1 MSYFEFPHTRT
12 YDSDLGWLI
21 KAVEELKEKLNNYI
35 DLNSIKF
42 ADPIN
47 WNITS
52 QYEANTVVLDSMGN
66 GFISRK
72 PVPAGVALNDTEYWV
87 QVAAFGTMVEQ
98 LRHQI
103 ARADEESSTTATAE
117 RNVEDLVWLNGVLF
131 RCVRVIHVGDT
142 YVDGENVEDVTIEG
156 LLREAFNR
164 ISSVN
169 AALDNKINIVNAD
182 GIILIGDS
190 YGVSPVPS
198 ESWIKYMKD
207 ALGDNVYSNAY
218 GGASFGG
225 RGRAYGA
232 WTFTEVLQELEGTV
246 GDPLKI
252 KKIVVAGGFNDYEYF
267 GSTTNDGIRD
277 LSEYV
282 EDVYPNAMIHIAFIP
297 LYDNHWAVYTP
308 EGVFDHWDDTDK
320 ESILVTG
327 VLSAY
332 KKAAANFKNVSFI
345 EDSEYIFRNYY
356 YVRENR
362 AAEGGAVVPGDG
374 LHPSANGSREIA
386 RGLLGF
392 LKSGICI
399 QENHASVASVFNA
412 SGKNTLG
419 TLTLYET
426 PCKEYIHILGTA
438 FPTIDNANF
447 SDLGGVELFNCID
460 DIQLPRFVRGLSGT
474 FATVPCEYR
483 IVDSLGA
490 YASRNGRLIFKM
502 GKVYLESFHNEVV
515 NGLITLTVS
524 ANIPT
529 LYA

>member
-12 YDSDLGWLI
+12 YDDDLGWLI
-21 KAVEELKEKLNNYI
+21 KAVEELKKKLNEYVE
-35 DLNSIKF
+35 LNSIRF

-47 WNITS
+47 WDITK
-52 QYEANTVVLDSMGN
+52 QYAANTVVLDTMGN
-66 GFISRK
+66 GFISRQA
-72 PVPAGVALNDTEYWV
+72 VPAGVALDNPEYWV
-87 QVAAFGTMVEQ
+87 QVAAFGTLIDEVK
-98 LRHQI
+98 RNI
-103 ARADEESSTTATAE
+103 AAADEGTSTTATSE
-117 RNVEDLVWLNGVLF
+117 RNIGDLVWLSGNLY
-131 RCVRVIHVGDT
+131 RCVRVIHIGDA
-142 YVDGENVEDVTIEG
+142 YVDGENVEDITIEG
-156 LLREAFNR
+156 MLNEAFNR
-164 ISSVN
+164 IESVN
-169 AALDNKINIVNAD
+169 SALDNKINIVNAD

-198 ESWIKYMKD
+198 ESWIKYAKD

-225 RGRAYGA
+225 SGRAYGA
-232 WTFTEVLQELEGTV
+232 WTFTEVLQELEGNV

-252 KKIVVAGGFNDYEYF
+252 KKIIVAGGFNDFEYF

-277 LSEYV
+277 MSEYV
-282 EDVYPNAMIHIAFIP
+282 ADVYPNAMIHIAFIP
-297 LYDNHWAVYTP
+297 LYDNHWAVYD
-308 EGVFDHWDDTDK
+308 EHGSFVRWDDTDK

-345 EDSEYIFRNYY
+345 EGSEYIFRNYY
-356 YVRENR
+356 YVREDR
-362 AAEGGAVVPGDG
+362 ATDGGAVVPGDG

-386 RGLLGF
+386 RGILGY
-392 LKSGICI
+392 LKSGNCI

-447 SDLGGVELFNCID
+447 SDLGGIELFNCID